1 MSVHIDPEE
10 NETRALFALADLA
23 GKRILEIGSGD
34 GRLTW
39 RYAARA
45 GHVIAIE
52 PFEPHFARAANSLP
66 EELQGRVQLQN
77 LPFEEFAAAS
87 PSASFE
93 VVILSWSLC

>member
-1 MSVHIDPEE
+1 MSVRIDPEE

-23 GKRILEIGSGD
+23 NKHVLEIGSGD

-45 GHVIAIE
+45 RHVSAIE
-52 PFEPHFARAANSLP
+52 PFEPHFARATNSLP
-66 EELQGRVQLQN
+66 EALQGRVQFQN

-87 PSASFE
+87 PSSSFE